1 MSDFEVREIKIG
13 EENYPPLLREIPKA
27 PEILYA
33 RGNAALDAEFW
44 ARPLV
49 AIVGTRKATN
59 YGLKVARELAREL
72 AARGVV
78 VVSGLAFGIDA
89 AAHRGALEAS
99 GTTLAI
105 LGSGVNQLYPTA
117 NADLARE
124 LMDRGGAVL
133 SEFAPDF
140 PPDKWTFPQ
149 RNRIVAGLTQATIVI
164 EAPEKSGA
172 LITAYLALD
181 FNREVGAVPG
191 EITSVNSTGTN
202 ALLRRGAALIRNAD
216 DVFELLGEIRS
227 EDSEQATLFDNCDEI
242 EQIILQCLIA
252 PKSREALTTET
263 SLPAE
268 TLGAKLTMLE
278 LKGAIENKNGLFR
291 KIL

>member
-1 MSDFEVREIKIG
+1 MSDFPVKEINIG
-13 EENYPPLLREIPKA
+13 GENYPPLLREIPKA

-33 RGNAALDAEFW
+33 RGNADLSPEFW
-44 ARPLV
+44 ERPLV
-49 AIVGTRKATN
+49 AVVGTRKATN

-89 AAHRGALEAS
+89 AAHRGALEAN
-99 GTTLAI
+99 GTTLAV
-105 LGSGVNQLYPTA
+105 LGSGVNQLYPAA

-149 RNRIVAGLTQATIVI
+149 RNRIVAGLTKATIVI

-202 ALLRRGAALIRNAD
+202 ALLRRGAALIRSAD
-216 DVFELLGEIRS
+216 DVLELLGLVE
-227 EDSEQATLFDNCDEI
+227 ETAPTTGNLFDNCDEI
-242 EQIILQCLIA
+242 EQIILQCLVV
-252 PKSREALTTET
+252 PKSREELMILT

-278 LKGAIENKNGLFR
+278 LKGIIKNKNGSFE
-291 KIL
+291 KV

>member
-1 MSDFEVREIKIG
+1 MTAFPIREIKISD
-13 EENYPPLLREIPKA
+13 ENYPPLLREIPKA
-27 PEILYA
+27 PGILYA
-33 RGNAALDAEFW
+33 RGNATLNAEFW
-44 ARPLV
+44 GRPHV
-49 AIVGTRKATN
+49 AIVGTRKATS
-59 YGLKVARELAREL
+59 YGLKAARELARDL

-78 VVSGLAFGIDA
+78 IVSGLAFGIDA
-89 AAHRGALEAS
+89 AAHRGALEAN
-99 GTTLAI
+99 GATLAV
-105 LGSGVNQLYPTA
+105 LGSGVNQLYPAA

-181 FNREVGAVPG
+181 FNREVGAIPG
-191 EITSVNSTGTN
+191 EITSINSTGTN
-202 ALLRRGAALIRNAD
+202 ALLRRGAALIRNAG
-216 DVFELLGEIRS
+216 DVLELLGLAE
-227 EDSEQATLFDNCDEI
+227 ETAPATGNLFDNSDEI
-242 EQIILQCLIA
+242 EQIILQCLVA
-252 PKSREALTTET
+252 PKSREELTSET

-278 LKGAIENKNGLFR
+278 LKGIIKNSGGIFSQ
-291 KIL
+291 K